1 MVASGVA
8 ILPFAKEIS
17 VNKLIA
23 LLAVLGLSGCA
34 AYGVPYGS
42 ADVYYGGSPYYSGS
56 PYYYGSPYG
65 SPYYGSSSVYI
76 YGSGGHT
83 YAPRYRRDRDH
94 DGIPDRRDRD
104 RDGDGV
110 PNRRD
115 AYPGDPRRY

>member
-8 ILPFAKEIS
+8 MLPFAKEIT
-17 VNKLIA
+17 VKKLIA
-23 LLAVLGLSGCA
+23 LLAVLGLSGCV

-42 ADVYYGGSPYYSGS
+42 ADPYYGSTPYYSGS
-56 PYYYGSPYG
+56 PYYYGSPY
-65 SPYYGSSSVYI
+65 YGSSVYI
-76 YGSGGHT
+76 HGSSGYG
-83 YAPRYRRDRDH
+83 YAPRQRRDRDH

-115 AYPGDPRRY
+115 AFPGDARRR